1 MLSSNF
7 SLYLLT
13 NWRWK
18 IWQDILIYHINYGF
32 IQGFPAL
39 RKAITSQV
47 KKYNIFSGVFDLLI
61 SCWHITCLLYVL
73 PFSIQGCLS
82 EFFQIV
88 AAKTLKNLYR
98 WQTVTLKLS
107 YKRKKQN
114 VKRKTKSYV
123 FSGFGNEISCGWKWK
138 SNTGRFATGWFYALY
153 LFISICCESQLFS
166 SIKGYHVYM
175 N

>member
-61 SCWHITCLLYVL
+61 SCWHITCLLCYHSQSKVVCQNFFRLWLLKHWKICIAGRQWHSNFPIRGRNKMWKEKPKVMYSVALLMKFLVAENENRIQEYL
-73 PFSIQGCLS
+73 PQVDFMHSIFLFPFVMKVN
-82 EFFQIV
+82 FFRQ
-88 AAKTLKNLYR
+88 
-98 WQTVTLKLS
+98 
-107 YKRKKQN
+107 
-114 VKRKTKSYV
+114 
-123 FSGFGNEISCGWKWK
+123 
-138 SNTGRFATGWFYALY
+138 
-153 LFISICCESQLFS
+153 
-166 SIKGYHVYM
+166 
-175 N
+175 

>member
-61 SCWHITCLLYVL
+61 SCWHITCLLCYHSQSKVVC
-73 PFSIQGCLS
+73 QN
-82 EFFQIV
+82 FFRLWL
-88 AAKTLKNLYR
+88 LKH
-98 WQTVTLKLS
+98 
-107 YKRKKQN
+107 
-114 VKRKTKSYV
+114 
-123 FSGFGNEISCGWKWK
+123 WKICI
-138 SNTGRFATGWFYALY
+138 TGRQWHSNFPIRGRNKMWKEKPKVMYSVALVMKFLVAENENRIQEDLPQVDFMHSIF
-153 LFISICCESQLFS
+153 LFPFVVKVNFFRQ
-166 SIKGYHVYM
+166 
-175 N
+175 

>member
-61 SCWHITCLLYVL
+61 SCWHITCLLCYHSQSKVVCQNFFRLWLLKHWKICIAGRQWHSNFPIRGRNKMWKEKPKVMYSVALVMKFLVAENENWIQEDL
-73 PFSIQGCLS
+73 PQVDFMHCIFLFPFVVKVN
-82 EFFQIV
+82 FFRQ
-88 AAKTLKNLYR
+88 
-98 WQTVTLKLS
+98 
-107 YKRKKQN
+107 
-114 VKRKTKSYV
+114 
-123 FSGFGNEISCGWKWK
+123 
-138 SNTGRFATGWFYALY
+138 
-153 LFISICCESQLFS
+153 
-166 SIKGYHVYM
+166 
-175 N
+175 

>member
-47 KKYNIFSGVFDLLI
+47 KKYNIFCGVFDLLI
-61 SCWHITCLLYVL
+61 SCWHITCLLCYHSQSKVVCQNFFRLWLLKHWKICIAGRQWHSNFPIRGRNKMWKEKPKVMYSVALLMKFLVAENENRIQEDL
-73 PFSIQGCLS
+73 PQVDFMHCIFLFPFVVKVN
-82 EFFQIV
+82 FFRQ
-88 AAKTLKNLYR
+88 
-98 WQTVTLKLS
+98 
-107 YKRKKQN
+107 
-114 VKRKTKSYV
+114 
-123 FSGFGNEISCGWKWK
+123 
-138 SNTGRFATGWFYALY
+138 
-153 LFISICCESQLFS
+153 
-166 SIKGYHVYM
+166 
-175 N
+175 

>member
-47 KKYNIFSGVFDLLI
+47 KKYNVFSGVFDLLI
-61 SCWHITCLLYVL
+61 SCWHITCLLCYHSQSKVVCQNFFRLWLLKHWKICIAGRQWHSNFPIRGRNKMWKEKPKVMYSVALLMKFLAAENENRIQEDL
-73 PFSIQGCLS
+73 PQVDFMHSIFLFPFVVKVN
-82 EFFQIV
+82 FFRQ
-88 AAKTLKNLYR
+88 
-98 WQTVTLKLS
+98 
-107 YKRKKQN
+107 
-114 VKRKTKSYV
+114 
-123 FSGFGNEISCGWKWK
+123 
-138 SNTGRFATGWFYALY
+138 
-153 LFISICCESQLFS
+153 
-166 SIKGYHVYM
+166 
-175 N
+175 

>member
-47 KKYNIFSGVFDLLI
+47 KKYNIFFGVFDLLI
-61 SCWHITCLLYVL
+61 SCWHITCLLCYHSQSKVVCQNFFRLWLLKHWKICIAGRQWHSNFPIRGRNKMWKEKPKVMYSVALLMKFLVAENENRIQEYL
-73 PFSIQGCLS
+73 PQVDFMHSIFLFPFVMKVN
-82 EFFQIV
+82 FFRQ
-88 AAKTLKNLYR
+88 
-98 WQTVTLKLS
+98 
-107 YKRKKQN
+107 
-114 VKRKTKSYV
+114 
-123 FSGFGNEISCGWKWK
+123 
-138 SNTGRFATGWFYALY
+138 
-153 LFISICCESQLFS
+153 
-166 SIKGYHVYM
+166 
-175 N
+175 

>member
-18 IWQDILIYHINYGF
+18 IRQDILIYHINYGF

-61 SCWHITCLLYVL
+61 SCWHITCLLCYHSQSKVVCQNFFRLWLLKHWKICIAGRQWHSNFPIRGRNKMWKEKPKVMYSVALVMKFLVAENENRIQEDL
-73 PFSIQGCLS
+73 PQVDFMHCIFLFPFVVKVN
-82 EFFQIV
+82 FFRQ
-88 AAKTLKNLYR
+88 
-98 WQTVTLKLS
+98 
-107 YKRKKQN
+107 
-114 VKRKTKSYV
+114 
-123 FSGFGNEISCGWKWK
+123 
-138 SNTGRFATGWFYALY
+138 
-153 LFISICCESQLFS
+153 
-166 SIKGYHVYM
+166 
-175 N
+175 

>member
-47 KKYNIFSGVFDLLI
+47 KKYNIFSSVFDLLI
-61 SCWHITCLLYVL
+61 SCWHITCLLCYHSQSKVVCQNFFRLWLLKHWKICIAGRQWHSNFPIRGRNKMWKEKPKVMYSVALLMKFLVAENENRIQEDL
-73 PFSIQGCLS
+73 PQVDFMHSIFLFPFVVKVN
-82 EFFQIV
+82 FFCQ
-88 AAKTLKNLYR
+88 
-98 WQTVTLKLS
+98 
-107 YKRKKQN
+107 
-114 VKRKTKSYV
+114 
-123 FSGFGNEISCGWKWK
+123 
-138 SNTGRFATGWFYALY
+138 
-153 LFISICCESQLFS
+153 
-166 SIKGYHVYM
+166 
-175 N
+175 

>member
-61 SCWHITCLLYVL
+61 SCWHITCLLCYHSQSKVVCQNFFRLWLLKHWKICIAGRQWHSNFPIRGRNKMWKEKPKVMYSVALLMKFLAAENENRIQEDL
-73 PFSIQGCLS
+73 PQVDFMHSIFLFPFVVKVN
-82 EFFQIV
+82 FFRQ
-88 AAKTLKNLYR
+88 
-98 WQTVTLKLS
+98 
-107 YKRKKQN
+107 
-114 VKRKTKSYV
+114 
-123 FSGFGNEISCGWKWK
+123 
-138 SNTGRFATGWFYALY
+138 
-153 LFISICCESQLFS
+153 
-166 SIKGYHVYM
+166 
-175 N
+175 

>member
-18 IWQDILIYHINYGF
+18 IWLDILIYHINYGF

-61 SCWHITCLLYVL
+61 SCWHITCLLCYHSQSKVVCQNFFRLWLLKHWKICIAGRQWHSNFPIRGRNKMWKEKPKVMYSVALVMKFLVAENENRIQENL
-73 PFSIQGCLS
+73 PQVDFMHCI
-82 EFFQIV
+82 F
-88 AAKTLKNLYR
+88 
-98 WQTVTLKLS
+98 
-107 YKRKKQN
+107 
-114 VKRKTKSYV
+114 
-123 FSGFGNEISCGWKWK
+123 
-138 SNTGRFATGWFYALY
+138 
-153 LFISICCESQLFS
+153 LFS
-166 SIKGYHVYM
+166 FVVKV
-175 N
+175 NFFRQ

>member
-47 KKYNIFSGVFDLLI
+47 KKNNIFSGVFDLLI
-61 SCWHITCLLYVL
+61 SCWHITCLLCYHSQSKVVCQNFFRLWLLKHWKICIAGRQWHSNFPIRGRNKMWKEKPKVMYSVALLMKFLVAENENRIQEYL
-73 PFSIQGCLS
+73 PQVDFMHSIFLFPFVMKVN
-82 EFFQIV
+82 FFRQ
-88 AAKTLKNLYR
+88 
-98 WQTVTLKLS
+98 
-107 YKRKKQN
+107 
-114 VKRKTKSYV
+114 
-123 FSGFGNEISCGWKWK
+123 
-138 SNTGRFATGWFYALY
+138 
-153 LFISICCESQLFS
+153 
-166 SIKGYHVYM
+166 
-175 N
+175 

>member
-1 MLSSNF
+1 MLSSNL

-61 SCWHITCLLYVL
+61 SCWHITCLLCYHSQSKVVCQNFFRLWLLKHWKICIAGRQWHSNFPIRGRNKMWKKKAKVMYSVALVMKFLVAENENRIQEDL
-73 PFSIQGCLS
+73 PQVDFMHCIFLFPFVVKVN
-82 EFFQIV
+82 FFRQ
-88 AAKTLKNLYR
+88 
-98 WQTVTLKLS
+98 
-107 YKRKKQN
+107 
-114 VKRKTKSYV
+114 
-123 FSGFGNEISCGWKWK
+123 
-138 SNTGRFATGWFYALY
+138 
-153 LFISICCESQLFS
+153 
-166 SIKGYHVYM
+166 
-175 N
+175 

>member
-47 KKYNIFSGVFDLLI
+47 KKYNIFFGVFDLLI
-61 SCWHITCLLYVL
+61 SCWHITCLLCYHSQSKVVCQNFFRLWLLKHWKICIAGRQWHSNFPIRGRNKMWKEKPKVMYSVALLMKFLVAENENRIQEDL
-73 PFSIQGCLS
+73 PQVDFMHSIFLFPFVVKVN
-82 EFFQIV
+82 FFRQ
-88 AAKTLKNLYR
+88 
-98 WQTVTLKLS
+98 
-107 YKRKKQN
+107 
-114 VKRKTKSYV
+114 
-123 FSGFGNEISCGWKWK
+123 
-138 SNTGRFATGWFYALY
+138 
-153 LFISICCESQLFS
+153 
-166 SIKGYHVYM
+166 
-175 N
+175 

>member
-47 KKYNIFSGVFDLLI
+47 KKYNIFSSVFDLLI
-61 SCWHITCLLYVL
+61 SCWHITCLLCYHSQSKVVCQNFFRLKKHWKICIAGRQWHSNFPRRGKNKMWKEKPKVMYSVALVMEFLVAENENQLREDL
-73 PFSIQGCLS
+73 PQVDFMHCIFLFPFVVKVNFSRQ
-82 EFFQIV
+82 
-88 AAKTLKNLYR
+88 
-98 WQTVTLKLS
+98 
-107 YKRKKQN
+107 
-114 VKRKTKSYV
+114 
-123 FSGFGNEISCGWKWK
+123 
-138 SNTGRFATGWFYALY
+138 
-153 LFISICCESQLFS
+153 
-166 SIKGYHVYM
+166 
-175 N
+175 

>member
-47 KKYNIFSGVFDLLI
+47 KKYNIFSGVFDF
-61 SCWHITCLLYVL
+61 WHITCLLCYHSQSKVVCQNFFRLWLLKHWKICIAGRQWHSNFPIRGRNKMWKEKPKVMYSVALLMKFLVAENENRIQEDL
-73 PFSIQGCLS
+73 PQVDFMHSIFLFPFVVKVN
-82 EFFQIV
+82 FFRQ
-88 AAKTLKNLYR
+88 
-98 WQTVTLKLS
+98 
-107 YKRKKQN
+107 
-114 VKRKTKSYV
+114 
-123 FSGFGNEISCGWKWK
+123 
-138 SNTGRFATGWFYALY
+138 
-153 LFISICCESQLFS
+153 
-166 SIKGYHVYM
+166 
-175 N
+175 

>member
-47 KKYNIFSGVFDLLI
+47 KKYNIFSSVFDLLI
-61 SCWHITCLLYVL
+61 SCWHITCLLCYHSQSKVVCQNFFRLWLLKHWKICIAGRQWHSNFPIRGRNKMWKEKPKVMYSVALLMKFLVAENENRIQEDL
-73 PFSIQGCLS
+73 PQVDFMHSIFLFPFVVKVN
-82 EFFQIV
+82 FFRQ
-88 AAKTLKNLYR
+88 
-98 WQTVTLKLS
+98 
-107 YKRKKQN
+107 
-114 VKRKTKSYV
+114 
-123 FSGFGNEISCGWKWK
+123 
-138 SNTGRFATGWFYALY
+138 
-153 LFISICCESQLFS
+153 
-166 SIKGYHVYM
+166 
-175 N
+175 

>member
-61 SCWHITCLLYVL
+61 SCWHITCLLCYHSQSKVVCQNFFRLWLLKHWKICIAGRQWHSNFPIRGRNKMWKEKPKVMYSVALVMKFLVAENENRIQEDL
-73 PFSIQGCLS
+73 PQVDFMHCIFLFPFVVKVN
-82 EFFQIV
+82 FFCQ
-88 AAKTLKNLYR
+88 
-98 WQTVTLKLS
+98 
-107 YKRKKQN
+107 
-114 VKRKTKSYV
+114 
-123 FSGFGNEISCGWKWK
+123 
-138 SNTGRFATGWFYALY
+138 
-153 LFISICCESQLFS
+153 
-166 SIKGYHVYM
+166 
-175 N
+175 

>member
-61 SCWHITCLLYVL
+61 SCWHITCLLCYHSQSKVVCQNFFRLWLLKHWKICIAGRQWHSNFPIRGRNKMWKEKPKVMYSVALLMKFLVAENENRIQEDL
-73 PFSIQGCLS
+73 PQVDFMHSIFLFPFVVKVN
-82 EFFQIV
+82 FFRQ
-88 AAKTLKNLYR
+88 
-98 WQTVTLKLS
+98 
-107 YKRKKQN
+107 
-114 VKRKTKSYV
+114 
-123 FSGFGNEISCGWKWK
+123 
-138 SNTGRFATGWFYALY
+138 
-153 LFISICCESQLFS
+153 
-166 SIKGYHVYM
+166 
-175 N
+175 

>member
-61 SCWHITCLLYVL
+61 SCWHITCLLCYHSQSKVVCQNFFRLWLLKHWKICIAGRQWHSNFPTRGRNKMWKEKPKVMYSVALVMKFLVAENENRIQEDL
-73 PFSIQGCLS
+73 PQVDFMHCIFLFPFVVKVN
-82 EFFQIV
+82 FFRQ
-88 AAKTLKNLYR
+88 
-98 WQTVTLKLS
+98 
-107 YKRKKQN
+107 
-114 VKRKTKSYV
+114 
-123 FSGFGNEISCGWKWK
+123 
-138 SNTGRFATGWFYALY
+138 
-153 LFISICCESQLFS
+153 
-166 SIKGYHVYM
+166 
-175 N
+175 

>member
-18 IWQDILIYHINYGF
+18 IWQDILIYLLNYGF

-61 SCWHITCLLYVL
+61 SCWHITCLLCYHSQSKVVCQNFFRLWLLKHWKICIAGRQWHSNFPIRGRNKMWKEKPKVMYSVALVMKFLVAENENRIQEDL
-73 PFSIQGCLS
+73 PQVDFMHCIFLFPFVVKVN
-82 EFFQIV
+82 FFRQ
-88 AAKTLKNLYR
+88 
-98 WQTVTLKLS
+98 
-107 YKRKKQN
+107 
-114 VKRKTKSYV
+114 
-123 FSGFGNEISCGWKWK
+123 
-138 SNTGRFATGWFYALY
+138 
-153 LFISICCESQLFS
+153 
-166 SIKGYHVYM
+166 
-175 N
+175 

>member
-61 SCWHITCLLYVL
+61 SCWHITCLLCYHSQSKVVCQNFFRLWLLKHWKICIAGRQWHSNFPIRGRNKMWKEKPKVMYSVALVMKFLVAESENRIQEDL
-73 PFSIQGCLS
+73 PQVDFMHCIFLFPFVVKVN
-82 EFFQIV
+82 FFRQ
-88 AAKTLKNLYR
+88 
-98 WQTVTLKLS
+98 
-107 YKRKKQN
+107 
-114 VKRKTKSYV
+114 
-123 FSGFGNEISCGWKWK
+123 
-138 SNTGRFATGWFYALY
+138 
-153 LFISICCESQLFS
+153 
-166 SIKGYHVYM
+166 
-175 N
+175 